1 LFYQYV
7 KKWGV
12 RLMMVVRCIIGQHNL
27 GLVCVAA
34 LLCISG
40 SAVTASL
47 FRHALRAKNNQWYAW
62 LFLTALSSGVAI
74 WCTHFV
80 AMLGYAGD
88 TPARFDP
95 LLTSISLLIAVFGST
110 VGFMLATCRFA
121 RFLPEMGGVI
131 VGLAIV
137 AMHYT
142 GMLAYR
148 VQGQTTWNMPCL
160 VLSVLAAIVLSVLAV
175 RAGVR
180 PGRRAIAC
188 MAGVLALAVLSVH
201 FIGMAAYHVQAGP
214 HALESMGHS
223 EDSLVLAAAIAIM
236 SFLILGGGLV
246 SGMIDDSSRAESVEK
261 LRRMALNDTLTGL
274 PNRLNFHQRLDLE
287 LDWARENN
295 GRLALIGIDLNRF
308 KEINDLRGHRA
319 GDEVLRILGRR
330 LRGLLHDHSGE
341 FIARTGG
348 DEFLALCRVVS
359 AEQIKGFLRR
369 LEEVLFKPIRFEE
382 SEVLPGASL
391 GVAIWPDHAADKETL
406 INNAD
411 LAMYRAKADPGRHP
425 CFYEPSMDEKVR
437 TRRKLSADLRQAVK
451 AGQLTI
457 CYQVQRVIATGEI
470 RGYEALV
477 RWQHPTRGTIMP
489 DDFIPLAE
497 ESDLILQIGEWVLR
511 SVCAEAVRWHQPY
524 TVAVNLSGM
533 QFVHSNIARIVANV
547 LEETG
552 LPPQRLE
559 LELTESTI
567 IADQARALQ
576 VLHQIKDMGVSLALD
591 DFGTGYSS
599 LDTLR
604 RFPFDRIKIDRSF
617 FGAAQTS
624 DHTQAVVR
632 AVLAL
637 GKAFDIPVM
646 AEGIETADQLSML
659 NAAGCDEAQGFLLG
673 RPAALADIVKNG
685 QITMNHAL

>member
-1 LFYQYV
+1 
-7 KKWGV
+7 
-12 RLMMVVRCIIGQHNL
+12 MMVVRCIFGQHDL
-27 GLVCVAA
+27 GLVLVAA
-34 LLCISG
+34 LLCFCGSG
-40 SAVTASL
+40 VVASL

-80 AMLGYAGD
+80 AMLGYAAG
-88 TPARFDP
+88 TAARFDP

-110 VGFMLATCRFA
+110 IGFMLATCRFA
-121 RFLPEMGGVI
+121 RFLPEAGGVI
-131 VGLAIV
+131 VGLALV

-148 VQGQTTWNMPCL
+148 VQGQTTWNVPCL
-160 VLSVLAAIVLSVLAV
+160 VLSVLVAVVLCVLAV

-180 PGRRAIAC
+180 PGRRAVAS
-188 MAGVLALAVLSVH
+188 MAGGLALAVLSVH
-201 FIGMAAYHVQAGP
+201 FIGMAAYHVQAASQSAMAATGP
-214 HALESMGHS
+214 DE
-223 EDSLVLAAAIAIM
+223 SLVLAGAIAIM
-236 SFLILGGGLV
+236 SFLIIGGGLV

-287 LDWARENN
+287 LEWARENN
-295 GRLALIGIDLNRF
+295 AKLALIGIDLNRF

-330 LRGLLHDHSGE
+330 LRGLLHDNSGE

-348 DEFLALCRVVS
+348 DEFLALCRLGS
-359 AEQIKGFLRR
+359 GEQIRGFLQR
-369 LEEVLFKPIRFEE
+369 LQEVLFKPIRFED

-411 LAMYRAKADPGRHP
+411 LAMYRAKADPGRQP
-425 CFYEPSMDEKVR
+425 CFYEPAMDEKVR
-437 TRRKLSADLRQAVK
+437 TRRKLSADLRDAVK
-451 AGQLTI
+451 AGQLSI

-477 RWQHPTRGTIMP
+477 RWQHPARGTIMP

-511 SVCAEAVRWHQPY
+511 SVCAQAVQWRQPY
-524 TVAVNLSGM
+524 KVAVNLSGM
-533 QFVHSNIARIVANV
+533 QFVHTDIARIVANV

-552 LPPQRLE
+552 LPPERLE

-567 IADQARALQ
+567 IADQTGALQ

-617 FGAAQTS
+617 FGATQASQ
-624 DHTQAVVR
+624 HTQAVVR

-673 RPAALADIVKNG
+673 RPTALADIVKEG
-685 QITMNHAL
+685 QITIAQPV

>member
-1 LFYQYV
+1 
-7 KKWGV
+7 
-12 RLMMVVRCIIGQHNL
+12 MMVVRCIIGQHDL
-27 GLVCVAA
+27 GLVLVAA
-34 LLCISG
+34 LLCLCG

-47 FRHALRAKNNQWYAW
+47 FRHALRVKNNQWYAW

-80 AMLGYAGD
+80 AMLGYAAD
-88 TPARFDP
+88 TAARFDP
-95 LLTSISLLIAVFGST
+95 LLTSISLLIAVIGST
-110 VGFMLATCRFA
+110 IGFMLATCSFA
-121 RFLPEMGGVI
+121 RFLPETGGAI

-148 VQGQTTWNMPCL
+148 VPGQTTWNVPCL
-160 VLSVLAAIVLSVLAV
+160 VLSVLVGLVLCVLAV
-175 RAGVR
+175 RAGAR
-180 PGRRAIAC
+180 PGGGRRAGAC

-201 FIGMAAYHVQAGP
+201 FIGMAAYHVQPAPYAVQAAP
-214 HALESMGHS
+214 HSD
-223 EDSLVLAAAIAIM
+223 DSFVLAVAIAIM

-274 PNRLNFHQRLDLE
+274 PNRLNFHQRLDME

-330 LRGLLHDHSGE
+330 LRGLLDNNGDE
-341 FIARTGG
+341 FVARTGG

-359 AEQIKGFLRR
+359 GEQIKGFLLR

-382 SEVLPGASL
+382 SEVQPGASL
-391 GVAIWPDHAADKETL
+391 GVAIWPDHATDKETL

-437 TRRKLSADLRQAVK
+437 TRRQLSADLRQAVK
-451 AGQLTI
+451 AGQLRI

-477 RWQHPTRGTIMP
+477 RWQHSTRGIIMP
-489 DDFIPLAE
+489 DEFIPLAE

-511 SVCAEAVRWHQPY
+511 SACAEAVRWQQPY
-524 TVAVNLSGM
+524 KVAVNLSGM
-533 QFVHSNIARIVANV
+533 QFVHSDIARIVANV

-567 IADQARALQ
+567 IADQPRALQ
-576 VLHQIKDMGVSLALD
+576 VLRQIKDMGVSLALD

-617 FGAAQTS
+617 FGARQSSA
-624 DHTQAVVR
+624 HTQAVVR

-646 AEGIETADQLSML
+646 AEGIETAEQLSML
-659 NAAGCDEAQGFLLG
+659 DAAGCHEAQGFLLG
-673 RPAALADIVKNG
+673 RPEALMDIVKNG
-685 QITMNHAL
+685 QITMNYAL

>member
-1 LFYQYV
+1 
-7 KKWGV
+7 
-12 RLMMVVRCIIGQHNL
+12 MMVVSCILGQHNL
-27 GLVCVAA
+27 WLVFVAA
-34 LLCISG
+34 LLCLCGSG
-40 SAVTASL
+40 VVASL

-80 AMLGYAGD
+80 AMLGYAAGMA
-88 TPARFDP
+88 ARFDP
-95 LLTSISLLIAVFGST
+95 LLTSLSLLIAVFGST
-110 VGFMLATCRFA
+110 IGFMLATCRFA
-121 RFLPEMGGVI
+121 RFLPEIGGVI

-148 VQGQTTWNMPCL
+148 VQGHTTWNVTCL
-160 VLSVLAAIVLSVLAV
+160 VLSVLAGVVLCVLAV

-180 PGRRAIAC
+180 PGRHAVGY

-201 FIGMAAYHVQAGP
+201 FIGMAAYHVQVAPQIAQG
-214 HALESMGHS
+214 ATSSDESM
-223 EDSLVLAAAIAIM
+223 VLAGAITIM
-236 SFLILGGGLV
+236 SFLIIGGGLV
-246 SGMIDDSSRAESVEK
+246 SGMIDDSSRAESIEK

-274 PNRLNFHQRLDLE
+274 PNRLNFHQRLDME

-330 LRGLLHDHSGE
+330 LRGLLQDNSGE

-348 DEFLALCRVVS
+348 DEFLALCRIGS
-359 AEQIKGFLRR
+359 AEQIKAFLHR
-369 LEEVLFKPIRFEE
+369 LEDVLFKPIRFEE

-391 GVAIWPDHAADKETL
+391 GVAIWPDHAGDKETL

-411 LAMYRAKADPGRHP
+411 LAMYRAKADPGRRP
-425 CFYEPSMDEKVR
+425 CFYEPAMDEKVR
-437 TRRKLSADLRQAVK
+437 TRRKLSADLRDAVR
-451 AGQLTI
+451 AGQLSI

-477 RWQHPTRGTIMP
+477 RWQHPTQGTIMP

-511 SVCAEAVRWHQPY
+511 CVCAQAVQWHQPY
-524 TVAVNLSGM
+524 KVAVNLSGM
-533 QFVHSNIARIVANV
+533 QFVHTDIARIVANV

-552 LPPQRLE
+552 LPPARLE

-576 VLHQIKDMGVSLALD
+576 VLRQIKDMGVGVALD

-617 FGAAQTS
+617 FGASQTS
-624 DHTQAVVR
+624 HHTQAVVR

-673 RPAALADIVKNG
+673 RPIPLADIVKEG
-685 QITMNHAL
+685 QITLNTAL

>member
-1 LFYQYV
+1 
-7 KKWGV
+7 
-12 RLMMVVRCIIGQHNL
+12 MMVVRCILGQHNL
-27 GLVCVAA
+27 WLVCVAA
-34 LLCISG
+34 LLCFSG
-40 SAVTASL
+40 SWVTASL

-80 AMLGYAGD
+80 AMLGYATG
-88 TPARFDP
+88 TAARFDP
-95 LLTSISLLIAVFGST
+95 LLTSVSLLIAVFGST
-110 VGFMLATCRFA
+110 IGFMLATCRFA
-121 RFLPEMGGVI
+121 RFLPETGGVI

-148 VQGQTTWNMPCL
+148 VPGQTLWNVPCL
-160 VLSVLAAIVLSVLAV
+160 VVSVLAAIVLCVLAV
-175 RAGVR
+175 RAGVKPQR
-180 PGRRAIAC
+180 FATAS
-188 MAGVLALAVLSVH
+188 MAVVLALAVLSVH
-201 FIGMAAYHVQAGP
+201 FIGMAAYHVQTVAQGTGV
-214 HALESMGHS
+214 SVRS
-223 EDSLVLAAAIAIM
+223 EDSLVLAAAITIM
-236 SFLILGGGLV
+236 SFLIVGGGLV
-246 SGMIDDSSRAESVEK
+246 SGMIDDSSRADSVEK

-287 LDWARENN
+287 LDWAREN
-295 GRLALIGIDLNRF
+295 GSRLALVGIDLNRF

-330 LRGLLHDHSGE
+330 LRGLLQDGSGE

-348 DEFLALCRVVS
+348 DEFQALCRI
-359 AEQIKGFLRR
+359 EPGGHIKEFLHR

-391 GVAIWPDHAADKETL
+391 GVAIWPDHASDKETL

-411 LAMYRAKADPGRHP
+411 LAMYRAKADPGRRP

-437 TRRKLSADLRQAVK
+437 TRRKLSADLRHAVK
-451 AGQLTI
+451 AGQLTV

-511 SVCAEAVRWHQPY
+511 SVCAEAVLWQQPY
-524 TVAVNLSGM
+524 KVAVNLSGM
-533 QFVHSNIARIVANV
+533 QFVHTDIAHIVA
-547 LEETG
+547 LALKESG
-552 LPPQRLE
+552 LPPERLE
-559 LELTESTI
+559 LEMTESTI

-576 VLHQIKDMGVSLALD
+576 VLDQIKRMGVGLALD

-617 FGAAQTS
+617 FGASQASEQTL
-624 DHTQAVVR
+624 AVVR

-673 RPAALADIVKNG
+673 RPASLADIVKNG
-685 QITMNHAL
+685 QITINCAA

>member
-1 LFYQYV
+1 
-7 KKWGV
+7 
-12 RLMMVVRCIIGQHNL
+12 MMVVRCILGQHNL
-27 GLVCVAA
+27 WLVFVAA
-34 LLCISG
+34 LLCFSG
-40 SAVTASL
+40 SWVTASL
-47 FRHALRAKNNQWYAW
+47 FRHALRAKNSQWYAW

-80 AMLGYAGD
+80 AMLGYGGGAS
-88 TPARFDP
+88 ARFDP
-95 LLTSISLLIAVFGST
+95 LLTSISLLIAVVGST
-110 VGFMLATCRFA
+110 IGFTLATCRFA
-121 RFLPEMGGVI
+121 RFLPEIGGVI
-131 VGLAIV
+131 VGLSIV

-148 VQGQTTWNMPCL
+148 VQGQTSWN
-160 VLSVLAAIVLSVLAV
+160 VLYLAVSVLAAIVLCVLAV

-180 PGRRAIAC
+180 SGRWASTC
-188 MAGVLALAVLSVH
+188 MAGVLALAVLCVH
-201 FIGMAAYHVQAGP
+201 FIGMAAYHVQVTQLPVDITGRP
-214 HALESMGHS
+214 D
-223 EDSLVLAAAIAIM
+223 DSIVLAAAIAIM
-236 SFLILGGGLV
+236 SFLIVGGGLV
-246 SGMIDDSSRAESVEK
+246 SGMIDDSSRADSVEK

-287 LDWARENN
+287 LEWAREHG

-308 KEINDLRGHRA
+308 KEINDLRGHKA

-330 LRGLLHDHSGE
+330 LRGLLQDDGGE

-348 DEFLALCRVVS
+348 DEFQALCRVIS
-359 AEQIKGFLRR
+359 GEQIKSFLHR
-369 LEEVLFKPIRFEE
+369 LEEVLFKPIRFED

-391 GVAIWPDHAADKETL
+391 GVAIWPDHASDKEAL

-437 TRRKLSADLRQAVK
+437 TRRKLAVDLRQAVK
-451 AGQLTI
+451 AGQLAV

-477 RWQHPTRGTIMP
+477 RWNHPTRGTIMP

-511 SVCAEAVRWHQPY
+511 TVCSEAVLWRQPY
-524 TVAVNLSGM
+524 KVAVNLSGM
-533 QFVHSNIARIVANV
+533 QFVHTDIAHVVSTV
-547 LEETG
+547 LKETG
-552 LPPQRLE
+552 LPPERLE

-567 IADQARALQ
+567 IADQVRALQ
-576 VLHQIKDMGVSLALD
+576 VLRQIKDMGVSLALD

-617 FGAAQTS
+617 FGASRANHQ
-624 DHTQAVVR
+624 TQAVVH

-637 GKAFDIPVM
+637 GKAFEIPVM
-646 AEGIETADQLSML
+646 AEGIETKDQLTML

-673 RPAALADIVKNG
+673 RPAPLADIVKNG
-685 QITMNHAL
+685 QITMNCAH

>member
-1 LFYQYV
+1 M
-7 KKWGV
+7 
-12 RLMMVVRCIIGQHNL
+12 RRMRVVGCIIGQHDL
-27 GLVCVAA
+27 GLVCVAIV
-34 LLCISG
+34 LCISG
-40 SAVTASL
+40 AGVTASL
-47 FRHALRAKNNQWYAW
+47 FQHALRAKNNQWYAW
-62 LFLTALSSGVAI
+62 LFLTSLSGGIAI

-80 AMLGYAGD
+80 AMLGYVGN

-110 VGFMLATCRFA
+110 IGFMLATCRFA
-121 RFLPEMGGVI
+121 RFLPELGGVT

-148 VQGQTTWNMPCL
+148 VQGQTLWNVPCL
-160 VLSVLAAIVLSVLAV
+160 VLSVLAAIVLCVLAV

-180 PGRRAIAC
+180 PGRWASAC
-188 MAGVLALAVLSVH
+188 MGAVLALAVLSVH
-201 FIGMAAYHVQAGP
+201 FIGMAAYHVQAGSSVMQ
-214 HALESMGHS
+214 SMDHS
-223 EDSLVLAAAIAIM
+223 EDTLVLAAAIAIM

-261 LRRMALNDTLTGL
+261 LRRMALHDTLTGL
-274 PNRLNFHQRLDLE
+274 PNRLNFHQRLDRE

-308 KEINDLRGHRA
+308 KEINDLRGHSA
-319 GDEVLRILGRR
+319 GDEVLRILGWR
-330 LRGLLHDHSGE
+330 LRGLQNNRSGE

-359 AEQIKGFLRR
+359 TEQTKGFLHR
-369 LEEVLFKPIRFEE
+369 LEEALFKPIRFEDT
-382 SEVLPGASL
+382 EVRPGASL

-411 LAMYRAKADPGRHP
+411 LAMYRAKAERGRHP

-437 TRRKLSADLRQAVK
+437 IRRKLSADLRQAVET
-451 AGQLTI
+451 GQLTI
-457 CYQVQRVIATGEI
+457 CYQVQRVVATGEI

-477 RWQHPTRGTIMP
+477 RWEHPTQGTIMP
-489 DDFIPLAE
+489 DDFIPLTE

-511 SVCAEAVRWHQPY
+511 CVCAEAVQWLQPY

-533 QFVHSNIARIVANV
+533 QFVHSDIARIVANI
-547 LEETG
+547 LKETG

-559 LELTESTI
+559 LELTESTF

-617 FGAAQTS
+617 FGVMQTS
-624 DHTQAVVR
+624 EHTQAIVR

-637 GKAFDIPVM
+637 GRAFGTSVM
-646 AEGIETADQLSML
+646 AEGIETAEQLSML
-659 NAAGCDEAQGFLLG
+659 NAAGCYEAQGFLLG
-673 RPAALADIVKNG
+673 RPATLADIVKNG
-685 QITMNHAL
+685 QITMNGAL

>member
-1 LFYQYV
+1 
-7 KKWGV
+7 
-12 RLMMVVRCIIGQHNL
+12 MMVVRCIFGQHNL
-27 GLVCVAA
+27 WLVFVAA
-34 LLCISG
+34 LLCFCG
-40 SAVTASL
+40 AGVTASL

-80 AMLGYAGD
+80 AMLGYAAG

-95 LLTSISLLIAVFGST
+95 LLTSVSLLIAVFGST
-110 VGFMLATCRFA
+110 IGFMLATCRFA
-121 RFLPEMGGVI
+121 RFLPETGGVI

-160 VLSVLAAIVLSVLAV
+160 ALSVLAAVVLSVMAV

-180 PGRRAIAC
+180 TGRHAVAY
-188 MAGVLALAVLSVH
+188 MAGVLAVAVLCVH
-201 FIGMAAYHVQAGP
+201 FIGMAAYHVQGMQQVGVVAST
-214 HALESMGHS
+214 H
-223 EDSLVLAAAIAIM
+223 DSLVLAVAIAIM

-295 GRLALIGIDLNRF
+295 ARLALIGIDLNRF

-330 LRGLLHDHSGE
+330 LRGLLQDNSGE

-348 DEFLALCRVVS
+348 DEFLALCRAGS
-359 AEQIKGFLRR
+359 GEQIRTFLHR
-369 LEEVLFKPIRFEE
+369 LEEVLFKPIRFED

-411 LAMYRAKADPGRHP
+411 LAMYRAKADPARRP
-425 CFYEPSMDEKVR
+425 CFYEPAMDEKVR
-437 TRRKLSADLRQAVK
+437 TRRKLAADLRGALK
-451 AGQLTI
+451 AGQLSV

-489 DDFIPLAE
+489 DEFIPLAE

-511 SVCAEAVRWHQPY
+511 SVCMQAVQWQQPY
-524 TVAVNLSGM
+524 KVAVNLSGM
-533 QFVHSNIARIVANV
+533 QFVHTDIARIVANV

-552 LPPQRLE
+552 LPPRRLE
-559 LELTESTI
+559 LELTESTV
-567 IADQARALQ
+567 IADQTRTLQ
-576 VLHQIKDMGVSLALD
+576 VLHQIRDMGVSLALD

-604 RFPFDRIKIDRSF
+604 RFPFDLIKIDRSF
-617 FGAAQTS
+617 FGASQS
-624 DHTQAVVR
+624 SQHTQAVVR

-646 AEGIETADQLSML
+646 AEGIETSEQLNML
-659 NAAGCDEAQGFLLG
+659 NAAGCDEAQGFFLG
-673 RPAALADIVKNG
+673 RPTPLAEIIKDG
-685 QITMNHAL
+685 QISMHQPA